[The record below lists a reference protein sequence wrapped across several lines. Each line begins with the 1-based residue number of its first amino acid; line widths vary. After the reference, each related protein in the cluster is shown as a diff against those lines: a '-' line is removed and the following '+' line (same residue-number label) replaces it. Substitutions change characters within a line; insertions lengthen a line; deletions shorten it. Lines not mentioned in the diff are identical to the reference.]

1 MDELEYFYGK
11 VIENIE
17 ELVKVN
23 DTDFTAQLKGI
34 QTVLTSDE
42 ITQEFLSKLN
52 TAAETKLVGTIVD
65 DFVKKYNF
73 SVGDIKIN
81 VNKYSANWN
90 IIEDG
95 IIELIK
101 EKNELNKY

>member
-23 DTDFTAQLKGI
+23 DVDFTAPLKGI

-42 ITQEFLSKLN
+42 ITQEFLLKL
-52 TAAETKLVGTIVD
+52 TTSMETKLVGTIVD
-65 DFVKKYNF
+65 DFVKEYNF
-73 SVGDIKIN
+73 SVDDIKIR
-81 VNKYSANWN
+81 VNKYSKNWN

-95 IIELIK
+95 IIKLIRRQYV
-101 EKNELNKY
+101 N